1 VNEVHD
7 QLFSLLAG
15 TRNGMGPKPQNQW
28 ANIRVRSNDLRLVHP
43 AEAVVFHHV

>member
-15 TRNGMGPKPQNQW
+15 TRNGMGPNPQNEW
-28 ANIRVRSNDLRLVHP
+28 ANIRVQSTPLIYD
-43 AEAVVFHHV
+43 